1 MYLYD
6 AIMEMLLTIFD
17 VRRACSGYSDLIF
30 RNLSN
35 VLCTES

>member
-6 AIMEMLLTIFD
+6 VIMEIVLTIFD
-17 VRRACSGYSDLIF
+17 VGGACSAYWDLIF